1 MAFSL
6 AGLLT
11 GDGNREE
18 TRGGTSTEEGYWHT
32 ASTGADH
39 TNCGLSLAGAYL
51 STGPAWGTPKC
62 PHC

>member
-11 GDGNREE
+11 GDGDRRE
-18 TRGGTSTEEGYWHT
+18 TRDSTLTGEGYWHM
-32 ASTGADH
+32 ASAGASH

-51 STGPAWGTPKC
+51 STGPARGTPRC